1 MDKYKSI
8 AFLLFCPLLAV
19 CAYMEDT
26 ENLDDA
32 KKKVDFAEESINKLS
47 KNSPCFSLGMNCGR

>member
-19 CAYMEDT
+19 CAYIEDT
-26 ENLDDA
+26 ENLNDA
-32 KKKVDFAEESINKLS
+32 KKKVDFAEESINLVVQ
-47 KNSPCFSLGMNCGR
+47 CTVFGVQ